1 MGLNEQNI
9 FKRRSKMA
17 LAQVV
22 YHISRDTDFAAQMRS
37 DPEGALAQRGFK
49 LSKEE
54 FAFLSRGLFRTSRE
68 KVSLEDLATKAA
80 IGWR

>member
-1 MGLNEQNI
+1 MGLDEQNI

-37 DPEGALAQRGFK
+37 DPEGALAQKGFK

-54 FAFLSRGLFRTSRE
+54 LAFLSRGLFRTARE
-68 KVSLEDLATKAA
+68 KVAIEDLALKAR
-80 IGWR
+80 GWH

>member
-1 MGLNEQNI
+1 
-9 FKRRSKMA
+9 MA

-37 DPEGALAQRGFK
+37 DPEGALARRGFK

-54 FAFLSRGLFRTSRE
+54 LAFLSRGLFRTSRE
-68 KVSLEDLATKAA
+68 KVGIKELAK
-80 IGWR
+80 INRLSWR